1 MAAASFEL
9 DYGIFEPLSVG
20 AGANHVVRIAIATGA
35 MLIAFGAVIW
45 SRLRASRV
53 DREGRLEQLAAESD

>member
-1 MAAASFEL
+1 MLIAPAIVA
-9 DYGIFEPLSVG
+9 LSVG

-45 SRLRASRV
+45 SRLRASR
-53 DREGRLEQLAAESD
+53 RRPRGRLEQLAAESD